1 MVRRA
6 GMRNMSDSTSEVTG
20 LGRCGL
26 SEGVDMATPKNAN
39 PLLS

>member
-6 GMRNMSDSTSEVTG
+6 GIRTLSDFTSEVTG

-26 SEGVDMATPKNAN
+26 SEGIDMATPKNAN